1 MRQSGNIKHFKE
13 LLVNY
18 FTYECELKEGHNPQA
33 VGNYVFNYLYRRNI
47 ITESKITHDIF
58 TAYFASC
65 YLYGKIYEQIPY
77 RLRTAIAFNRDDGE
91 GYLCD
96 AMEFF
101 AREEEIWREIA
112 SELIMKLDSEI
123 YALDKNQKMNDANPS
138 YEAFDYTLTKALKEK
153 GFSQGA
159 IDTVN
164 EMCYKQYGFYFGE
177 FIKSYI

>member
-1 MRQSGNIKHFKE
+1 M
-13 LLVNY
+13 
-18 FTYECELKEGHNPQA
+18 
-33 VGNYVFNYLYRRNI
+33 
-47 ITESKITHDIF
+47 D
-58 TAYFASC
+58 
-65 YLYGKIYEQIPY
+65 
-77 RLRTAIAFNRDDGE
+77 
-91 GYLCD
+91 
-96 AMEFF
+96 
-101 AREEEIWREIA
+101 
-112 SELIMKLDSEI
+112 ELIMKLDSEI